1 MTRNALA
8 GGSDHFKPRSS
19 PWVRLSVMRL
29 IGVVPW
35 SGINIACGVC
45 GVSLKDCMFGTFIGC
60 LPWTAV
66 TCQVWRYFTSRNAKN
81 KISSY
86 QIGDI
91 LQTVASTP
99 TPTPQTLSSLLA
111 SPEII
116 FKLVFLSV
124 LSLAPILG
132 HTHLRAMI
140 PISTR
145 SPNLEE
151 QETKWTSVNDWR
163 TKTAISAQPQKDQ
176 HSINIL
182 KQEKIRD

>member
-1 MTRNALA
+1 MFAVYHLQIVC
-8 GGSDHFKPRSS
+8 SELSS
-19 PWVRLSVMRL
+19 AAFRGLQLHVRYDVIS
-29 IGVVPW
+29 
-35 SGINIACGVC
+35 
-45 GVSLKDCMFGTFIGC
+45 FH
-60 LPWTAV
+60 
-66 TCQVWRYFTSRNAKN
+66 NAKN

-99 TPTPQTLSSLLA
+99 TPTPQTLSSLLT

-132 HTHLRAMI
+132 RTRLRAMI

-151 QETKWTSVNDWR
+151 QEIKWTVVNDWR
-163 TKTAISAQPQKDQ
+163 TKTGLSAQRQRDQ

-182 KQEKIRD
+182 SEEKSRD

>member
-1 MTRNALA
+1 VYHLKIVC
-8 GGSDHFKPRSS
+8 SELSS
-19 PWVRLSVMRL
+19 AACRGPQLHVRYDVIS
-29 IGVVPW
+29 P
-35 SGINIACGVC
+35 
-45 GVSLKDCMFGTFIGC
+45 
-60 LPWTAV
+60 
-66 TCQVWRYFTSRNAKN
+66 YNAKN
-81 KISSY
+81 RFSSY

-132 HTHLRAMI
+132 RTHLRAMI

-151 QETKWTSVNDWR
+151 QEMKWTSVNDWR
-163 TKTAISAQPQKDQ
+163 TKTAISAQRQQNQ
-176 HSINIL
+176 HSINNS
-182 KQEKIRD
+182 QEKSRD

>member
-1 MTRNALA
+1 MTRNAL
-8 GGSDHFKPRSS
+8 GGSSDHFKPRSS
-19 PWVRLSVMRL
+19 PWVR
-29 IGVVPW
+29 PW

-45 GVSLKDCMFGTFIGC
+45 GVSLVDCMFGTFIGC

-66 TCQVWRYFTSRNAKN
+66 TCQVWRYPISQL
-81 KISSY
+81 KINFQSY

-99 TPTPQTLSSLLA
+99 SPTPQTLSSLLA

-116 FKLVFLSV
+116 LKLVFLSV

-132 HTHLRAMI
+132 RTHLREMI
-140 PISTR
+140 PTSTR
-145 SPNLEE
+145 SPILEE
-151 QETKWTSVNDWR
+151 QEIKWTVVNDWQ
-163 TKTAISAQPQKDQ
+163 TGMSAQRQRDQ

-182 KQEKIRD
+182 SQEKSRD